1 MSALTGPILCF
12 LVLGVLYFID
22 YFLPTWLGT
31 VPGIAYL
38 FFIVFLMYTRGWSH
52 FVGLLIVLLVGEL
65 IINGIWITSIENRK
79 KKIQKEL
86 EIMKAKDL
94 S

>member
-31 VPGIAYL
+31 VPGNAPIL
-38 FFIVFLMYTRGWSH
+38 VFGT
-52 FVGLLIVLLVGEL
+52 
-65 IINGIWITSIENRK
+65 
-79 KKIQKEL
+79 
-86 EIMKAKDL
+86 
-94 S
+94 

>member
-1 MSALTGPILCF
+1 
-12 LVLGVLYFID
+12 
-22 YFLPTWLGT
+22 
-31 VPGIAYL
+31 
-38 FFIVFLMYTRGWSH
+38 MYTRGWSH
-52 FVGLLIVLLVGEL
+52 FVGLLMVLLVGEL

-79 KKIQKEL
+79 KRIQKEL